1 MKKPNLF
8 DYATSELSQDAF
20 ICWLLKWSNPEYIE
34 VSKELH
40 LCGIEIL
47 KAFFNKHNKEFP
59 KTIESVEVIKQ
70 DKNIDV
76 LCIVN
81 GLYPIIIEDKTTTV
95 EHSNQLAKYYEDIK
109 NRAYDLDKIIRIYFK
124 TYDQSDY
131 DSIKKEGYE
140 IFNRKDLLEVLNNY
154 EIDND
159 IYNDFKD
166 RMNQIQA
173 DVDSYKILPISEW
186 NWNSWIGFYM
196 ELQQILGDGSWGY
209 VANQRGGFLGLWW
222 NFIEKQE
229 YTIHLQIETEKGEK
243 VKENGEETFGAKLCF
258 KIRVDEESKRA
269 DYRWS
274 IYSYISEEAKKYNLL
289 VKKPDRFGNGLYMT
303 VAILDTE
310 FRKNNNGVVDMTSTG
325 KYLKE
330 VMNFVNQISTEINIQ
345 HSYYMKKLIILN
357 FFFYARFFLAKAL
370 RTKYNCMVY
379 VK

>member
-330 VMNFVNQISTEINIQ
+330 VMNFVNQISTEINI
-345 HSYYMKKLIILN
+345 
-357 FFFYARFFLAKAL
+357 
-370 RTKYNCMVY
+370 
-379 VK
+379 